1 MPKATFQHL
10 FCRSR
15 MLFLER
21 IAGKR
26 KDEFFYRLWMRKESF
41 VKAVGVGLGL
51 DISRVVSSSAPR

>member
-1 MPKATFQHL
+1 
-10 FCRSR
+10 